1 MISELGGEFVAYN
14 NMLHKG
20 LILEIYMKNCAL
32 VEELRL
38 TIDKNLN
45 ILTGE
50 TGSGK
55 SIIIDALG
63 LCLGNKYDK
72 SFLRKGTDKGFVET
86 VFYSENENLK
96 RIMSEN
102 DIDME
107 DGIITITR
115 VIYSDGKSTARVN
128 GRTVK
133 LTALREI
140 VSYLID
146 VHGQHQNQLLFD
158 PSRHIKFIDDFAGDK
173 ITEAKKAYKE
183 VYSEYSRIKSAL
195 YSLNDNKDEME
206 IQREIDLLKFQ
217 IEEIESANL
226 SIEEYDEL
234 IKKRDVFR
242 NSEKIFNNL
251 NVSYE
256 ALHNSDINAIDILG
270 RAVSELS
277 SISAFDSKIANIYN
291 EIERIMYE
299 LQDLSGEIR
308 DYKDS
313 INFEPYELEQ
323 IEIRLNDINNLRR
336 KYGNTIEDIFKFHEN
351 ISKRLYDILNR
362 DEEKERLKE
371 ELDIVEKELFK
382 KSEVLT
388 KIRKKEAK
396 NMAELLIEELESMD
410 MKNVSFATEFE
421 DRDFTPEGRD
431 FAEFMISFNIGEDL
445 KSISKVASGGEISR
459 FMLAFKTILADT
471 DEIETLVFDEI
482 DTGISGIAAQ
492 NVGEKLSDIATKKQI
507 ICITHLPQI
516 AANADTHYCI
526 EKKTDG
532 ERTFT
537 IVEKLNNEG
546 RKREISRLISGKQ
559 ITEKTIE
566 HAEEILD
573 LAEKYKKD
581 N

>member
-1 MISELGGEFVAYN
+1 
-14 NMLHKG
+14 
-20 LILEIYMKNCAL
+20 MKNCAL

-96 RIMSEN
+96 RIMPEN

-107 DGIITITR
+107 DGIITIAR

-133 LTALREI
+133 LSLLKEI

-158 PSRHIKFIDDFAGDK
+158 PSRHLKFIDAFAGETIVD
-173 ITEAKKAYKE
+173 AKMEYKE
-183 VYSEYSRIKSAL
+183 LYSEYSKVKSEL
-195 YSLNDNKDEME
+195 LRLNDNKDEME

-217 IEEIESANL
+217 IDEIEAANL
-226 SIEEYDEL
+226 NPEEYEEL
-234 IKKRDVFR
+234 IQKRDVFR

-256 ALHNSDINAIDILG
+256 AIHNSEINAIDIVG
-270 RAVSELS
+270 RVVSELS
-277 SISAFDSKIANIYN
+277 SIASFDKKIGDIYN
-291 EIERIMYE
+291 EVERIMYE

-336 KYGNTIEDIFKFHEN
+336 KYGDTIEDIFNFHEK

-371 ELDIVEKELFK
+371 KLESIEKELYK

-388 KIRKKEAK
+388 EIRKEQAEK
-396 NMAELLIEELESMD
+396 MAALLIEELDSMD
-410 MKNVSFATEFE
+410 MKNVRFCTEFS
-421 DRDFTPEGRD
+421 DRYFTAEGRD
-431 FAEFMISFNIGEDL
+431 FAEFMISFNVGEDL
-445 KSISKVASGGEISR
+445 RPISKVASGGEISR

-537 IVEKLNNEG
+537 VVEKLDADG

-566 HAEEILD
+566 HAKEILS
-573 LAEKYKKD
+573 LAEEYKCR
-581 N
+581 